1 MFNSDIYV
9 KGKHATYIKYLSKKT
24 EKNDRKEKVAGVFER
39 AIDVYMV
46 APIIGLVYGLR
57 RDEDKASADDVKIF
71 ADTVNREQLNLV
83 YIYRMV
89 LLVDNSRGLSADE
102 KIELA
107 FRTPEKEENMK
118 LFNSY
123 LRGGI
128 EWLFEQFTSG
138 ATTKDEYLAKINEI
152 VSTFV
157 DENLFN

>member
-1 MFNSDIYV
+1 
-9 KGKHATYIKYLSKKT
+9 
-24 EKNDRKEKVAGVFER
+24 
-39 AIDVYMV
+39 
-46 APIIGLVYGLR
+46 
-57 RDEDKASADDVKIF
+57 
-71 ADTVNREQLNLV
+71 
-83 YIYRMV
+83 

-138 ATTKDEYLAKINEI
+138 ASTKDEYLSKINEV

-157 DENLFN
+157 EENSWN

>member
-1 MFNSDIYV
+1 
-9 KGKHATYIKYLSKKT
+9 
-24 EKNDRKEKVAGVFER
+24 
-39 AIDVYMV
+39 MV

-57 RDEDKASADDVKIF
+57 RDEDKTSADDVKIF

-138 ATTKDEYLAKINEI
+138 ATTKDEYLAKINEV

-157 DENLFN
+157 EENEF

>member
-1 MFNSDIYV
+1 MFSSDIYV

-46 APIIGLVYGLR
+46 APIIGLVYGLKS
-57 RDEDKASADDVKIF
+57 DIDKSSADDVKIH
-71 ADTVNREQLNLV
+71 ADTVINEQLNLI
-83 YIYRMV
+83 YIYRIV
-89 LLVDNSRGLSADE
+89 LLADNSRGLSPDE

-138 ATTKDEYLAKINEI
+138 ATTKDEYLAKINEV
-152 VSTFV
+152 VSTFS
-157 DENLFN
+157 EEYLIG